1 MEPQRRRSTSHLVRS
16 SFAAYESKDRKAL
29 EELLS
34 DDFRFTSPLD
44 DHIDRKTYFERCWPF
59 SDNVRNFH
67 LLKLFDYG
75 DEAFVLYEC
84 EPKVGDK
91 FRNTEFFKIEGN
103 KIKEVE
109 VFFGS
114 LPEGTQKQVN
124 TVQRRR

>member
-1 MEPQRRRSTSHLVRS
+1 MEPQRRRSTSDLVRS

-44 DHIDRKTYFERCWPF
+44 DYIDKKVYFERCWPF
-59 SDNVRNFH
+59 SDKVRNFH

-75 DEAFVLYEC
+75 SEAFVLYEC
-84 EPKVGDK
+84 EPKVGDR

-103 KIKEVE
+103 KIKEVQ

-114 LPEGTQKQVN
+114 LPEETQKK
-124 TVQRRR
+124 